1 MYADRVTGSMERALA
16 EMTRRRTIQVAHNLA
31 HGITP
36 VSIRKSVE
44 QVRFVTRVADAR
56 PAPRPDA
63 APVPVRDR
71 KARIAIIEQQMRE
84 AAAELDFELAAR
96 LRDELFELKAA
107 GDPVR
112 HA

>member
-1 MYADRVTGSMERALA
+1 VD
-16 EMTRRRTIQVAHNLA
+16 
-31 HGITP
+31 
-36 VSIRKSVE
+36 

-56 PAPRPDA
+56 SERPAARA
-63 APVPVRDR
+63 APARPSPLDRDQQ
-71 KARIAIIEQQMRE
+71 IAVLERQMRE

-112 HA
+112 REPAGAPASPGIARTRRRRRG